1 MAPARQAQRRD
12 LGRTLPE
19 LWRQGHLPPAQKK
32 ALGRRRMRRVMIRRP
47 CAETLEATGVWIS
60 GAVSPLQGHPPV
72 LRQADISHDDHVV
85 ERLLL

>member
-1 MAPARQAQRRD
+1 
-12 LGRTLPE
+12 
-19 LWRQGHLPPAQKK
+19 
-32 ALGRRRMRRVMIRRP
+32 MRRVMIRRP